1 MCAWSPGSGGWV
13 APPPR
18 LQALLGEAP
27 RRVGGPVSSP
37 EEAQADRLPRRR
49 PRPFRVRVVHWRLKV
64 WMQSRQV
71 DDAIAPLA
79 RVREGLCPAG
89 QNKPY
94 GQHYPHVGYHLPQ
107 TDIMVYPYMPS
118 VCLFPLGVWQA
129 CPFFRQ
135 TKACSHGLVAP
146 FRHLGRAAQAR
157 QPTSLCVCRGD
168 FGPCPAFPLMR
179 PAIGGHRRNGLP
191 RYLGLPSNTLGR
203 SHYMHGTNPHRSAAC
218 APALARQH
226 SSHSHPQP
234 TTLGRQRLNVEWA
247 QCDRRVII
255 PMKGLFVQ
263 GVASV
268 L

>member
-49 PRPFRVRVVHWRLKV
+49 PRPFRVRVVHWRPKV

-79 RVREGLCPAG
+79 RVRVGLCPAG

-168 FGPCPAFPLMR
+168 FGLALRSPSCDQPSAVTAGTVFPGIWACHPILWAAATTCMAQIPTALLLALR
-179 PAIGGHRRNGLP
+179 PSQGSTPHIPTHNQP
-191 RYLGLPSNTLGR
+191 HLGD
-203 SHYMHGTNPHRSAAC
+203 SASM
-218 APALARQH
+218 L
-226 SSHSHPQP
+226 S
-234 TTLGRQRLNVEWA
+234 GLNVT
-247 QCDRRVII
+247 
-255 PMKGLFVQ
+255 
-263 GVASV
+263 GVSSYQ
-268 L
+268 